1 MSFFKNVVKTGIVVG
16 AYALQMEKERKERK
30 KKEEEA
36 QRLRKIQE
44 ENARLK
50 REQEA
55 QKEKERKR
63 IEEEKK
69 RNEEMKNK
77 LENAKQSIITTEK
90 KTIENSFNNNHKNYL
105 ESHINEIFNSTQY
118 QNFIQKVLNIESIKK
133 VKEKKIDDIYKEN
146 FKDINENKKYKILLL
161 GKTGVGKSTLINSIF
176 GKELANTGLGE
187 ICTKFQ
193 IPKPY
198 TNDNEP
204 SLVLYDSRGIE
215 IDEENGE
222 NALIERINNF
232 IEERKEDVDQRIDCL
247 WYCFTGERLENNEI
261 KFLEKLKG
269 TYYGKFP
276 FIMVYTQSI
285 SEEDEKENKK
295 VVEELMD
302 KNILFVPV
310 VAKDIKM
317 RNNKVVEK
325 FGLPELLNITKNE
338 IDKNIKHLNFVF
350 TMKKVDKYIE
360 NLCNEDY
367 LNKNENVIKQL
378 LNENL
383 NPKIQEISTNGLNEY
398 INNKVKN
405 LINMIKAK
413 ESEIK
418 KSYQNSGNNTLDY
431 NNIEG
436 NVKNELKQKMEKD
449 ALNYSTN
456 FVREKVYDKV
466 KIIIKENMNNV
477 FRENKEQFIKKE
489 NETIK

>member
-1 MSFFKNVVKTGIVVG
+1 MSFLKNYGIPIVIM
-16 AYALQMEKERKERK
+16 ALKMEEEKKRRKREEEAKRLKEENERK
-30 KKEEEA
+30 KREREE
-36 QRLRKIQE
+36 
-44 ENARLK
+44 
-50 REQEA
+50 
-55 QKEKERKR
+55 QKERERKR

-77 LENAKQSIITTEK
+77 LESAKQGIISTERK
-90 KTIENSFNNNHKNYL
+90 IIESSFNNNQNNYL
-105 ESHINEIFNSTQY
+105 ESHINEIFNSTEY
-118 QNFIQKVLNIESIKK
+118 QNFIQKTLNIEGIKK
-133 VKEKKIDDIYKEN
+133 VKEKTINEIYKDN
-146 FKDINENKKYKILLL
+146 FKDINKNKKYKILLL

-198 TNDNEP
+198 INDNEP

-222 NALIERINNF
+222 NALVERINNF
-232 IEERKEDVDQRIDCL
+232 IEERKEDVDKRIDCL

-295 VVEELMD
+295 AVEELMD
-302 KNILFVPV
+302 KKIIFVPV
-310 VAKDIKM
+310 IAKDIKM
-317 RNNKVVEK
+317 RNNKIAEK

-338 IDKNIKHLNFVF
+338 IDNNIKHLNFVM
-350 TMKKVDKYIE
+350 TMKRVDKFID

-367 LNKNENVIKQL
+367 LNKNENIIRQL
-378 LNENL
+378 FNENL
-383 NPKIQEISTNGLNEY
+383 NPKIQQISTNGLNQY
-398 INNKVKN
+398 INDKVKN
-405 LINMIKAK
+405 LINIIKAK

-418 KSYQNSGNNTLDY
+418 KSYQNSGNYTLDY
-431 NNIEG
+431 GSIEG
-436 NVKNELKQKMEKD
+436 NVKNDLKQKMEKD

-456 FVREKVYDKV
+456 FIREKVYDKIKV
-466 KIIIKENMNNV
+466 IIKDNMNNE

-489 NETIK
+489 NETIN